1 MNIKK
6 VKEKIKKE
14 IDILTSNENF
24 LESFQ
29 EEIKLMI
36 DKKISIK
43 KQIEILQK
51 VIKDKKISKKY
62 YIDFVKKLKADNNR
76 QEVNNNDNGYI

>member
-29 EEIKLMI
+29 DEIKLMI

-51 VIKDKKISKKY
+51 VIKDKKISKKSY
-62 YIDFVKKLKADNNR
+62 LDFTKKLKAGNR

>member
-51 VIKDKKISKKY
+51 SIKDKKISKKSY
-62 YIDFVKKLKADNNR
+62 LDFVKKLKAGNNR

>member
-6 VKEKIKKE
+6 IKEKIKKE
-14 IDILTSNENF
+14 IDILTINENF

-29 EEIKLMI
+29 DEIKLMI

-51 VIKDKKISKKY
+51 SIKDKKISKKSY
-62 YIDFVKKLKADNNR
+62 LDFTKKLKAEN
-76 QEVNNNDNGYI
+76 QVNNNDNGYI

>member
-51 VIKDKKISKKY
+51 VIKDKKISKKSY
-62 YIDFVKKLKADNNR
+62 FDFVKKLKAGNNR

>member
-29 EEIKLMI
+29 DEIKLMI

-51 VIKDKKISKKY
+51 SIKDKKISKKS
-62 YIDFVKKLKADNNR
+62 YIDFVKKLKAGNR
-76 QEVNNNDNGYI
+76 QEVNNDNAYI

>member
-14 IDILTSNENF
+14 IDILTINENF
-24 LESFQ
+24 LETFQ
-29 EEIKLMI
+29 DEIKLMI

-51 VIKDKKISKKY
+51 SIKDKKISKKSY
-62 YIDFVKKLKADNNR
+62 LDFTKKLKADN
-76 QEVNNNDNGYI
+76 QVNNNDNGYI

>member
-14 IDILTSNENF
+14 IDILTINENF
-24 LESFQ
+24 LETFQ
-29 EEIKLMI
+29 DEIKLMI

-51 VIKDKKISKKY
+51 SIKDKKISKKSY
-62 YIDFVKKLKADNNR
+62 LDFVKKLKAGN
-76 QEVNNNDNGYI
+76 QVNNNDNGYI

>member
-6 VKEKIKKE
+6 IKEKIKKE
-14 IDILTSNENF
+14 IDILTINENF

-51 VIKDKKISKKY
+51 VIKDKKISKKSY
-62 YIDFVKKLKADNNR
+62 FDFVKKLKAGNNR

>member
-29 EEIKLMI
+29 DEIKLMI

-51 VIKDKKISKKY
+51 SIKDKKISKNL
-62 YIDFVKKLKADNNR
+62 ILILLKN
-76 QEVNNNDNGYI
+76 

>member
-43 KQIEILQK
+43 KQIESLQK
-51 VIKDKKISKKY
+51 SIKDKKISKKSY
-62 YIDFVKKLKADNNR
+62 LDFVKKLKAGNNR
-76 QEVNNNDNGYI
+76 QEVNNNNNGYI

>member
-24 LESFQ
+24 LETFQ
-29 EEIKLMI
+29 DEIKLMI

-51 VIKDKKISKKY
+51 VIKDKKISKKSY
-62 YIDFVKKLKADNNR
+62 FDFVKKLKAGNNR

>member
-6 VKEKIKKE
+6 IKEKIKKE
-14 IDILTSNENF
+14 IDILTINENF

-29 EEIKLMI
+29 DEIKLMI

-51 VIKDKKISKKY
+51 VIKDKKISKKSY
-62 YIDFVKKLKADNNR
+62 FDFVKKLKAGNNR